1 MMIPV
6 VSVFV
11 VALAVSLDGFGVGVM
26 YGLRKIRI
34 PLLSI
39 AIISFCSGIV
49 IFISMYMGSLL
60 LNFLS
65 HSIADI
71 IGACILIVI
80 GLWAIY
86 QISTQKSQELRIPA
100 EPRDPDRPILHIELK
115 RLGFVIEILRTPS
128 KADIDR
134 SGNISASE
142 AALLGAALS
151 LDAFGAG
158 IGAAL
163 IGLSPILTALVI
175 AFASGLFL
183 TLGLKTG
190 HLFSGAKLLR
200 RFSLLP
206 GIILI
211 IMGIVKLF

>member
-1 MMIPV
+1 MIPV

-34 PLLSI
+34 PFLSI
-39 AIISFCSGIV
+39 AIISICSGIV
-49 IFISMYMGSLL
+49 IFASMYIGSVLL
-60 LNFLS
+60 KFLS
-65 HSIADI
+65 HTVADI
-71 IGACILIVI
+71 IGACILILI
-80 GLWAIY
+80 GMWAVY
-86 QISTQKSQELRIPA
+86 QISTQKNP
-100 EPRDPDRPILHIELK
+100 EPRVPTERDPDKPILHIELK
-115 RLGFVIEILRTPS
+115 RMGFVIEVLRTPS
-128 KADIDR
+128 KADVDR
-134 SGNISASE
+134 SGNISAAE

-175 AFASGLFL
+175 TFASGLFL

-190 HLFSGAKLLR
+190 HLFSGVKLLR

-211 IMGIVKLF
+211 ILGIVKLF